1 MPVVRKPVVRT
12 GQATYDEEK
21 DSYCLRIHDLMLLN
35 RTVSRILLTLAGLSA
50 GCKQMPPSAT
60 TQQVATGAVLA
71 STPVQAAAPQR
82 ETSLSNTH
90 QAAQLA
96 ASPGVQPKVEDVEE
110 RKGPFTIKGQ
120 TFTVVQHLKGQKGDA
135 DATLAL
141 LEIVDGA
148 GVVRYRDDF
157 LYAVEAGGF
166 CPASVKVI
174 SGSNGAGFL
183 LDMACE
189 TSAPEGGG
197 PWQILSV
204 ANGKISPLGKPFS
217 AEGQMGEFVPGEIK
231 KIGNLTQ
238 ILPDE
243 LRIHLFTG
251 YFHVSVALRVGWWE
265 GGLALAEHCFYQT
278 GHGFAPDGCEMP
290 VEDAE
295 RAPREQEVTF
305 VRMFSESNDQ
315 VGIPEHV
322 VINKDSQVEIL
333 AGKVFVTSEES
344 KSGISLGVGPDI
356 WVKVRI
362 DGKEGWIH
370 TEEDLQ
376 AIGLNRA
383 G

>member
-1 MPVVRKPVVRT
+1 M
-12 GQATYDEEK
+12 
-21 DSYCLRIHDLMLLN
+21 SLN
-35 RTVSRILLTLAGLSA
+35 RTASRILLALAGFSA

-60 TQQVATGAVLA
+60 TQQVAARAVPA
-71 STPVQAAAPQR
+71 TTPVQAAAPQR
-82 ETSLSNTH
+82 ETSLSNTP
-90 QAAQLA
+90 QAAQVA
-96 ASPGVQPKVEDVEE
+96 ASPAVQPKVEDVEE

-120 TFTVVQHLKGQKGDA
+120 TLTVVQHLKVQKGEP

-141 LEIVDGA
+141 LEIVDSG
-148 GVVRYRDDF
+148 GVVRYRDNYP
-157 LYAVEAGGF
+157 YAVESGGF

-183 LDMACE
+183 LDMACAA
-189 TSAPEGGG
+189 SQPDSGG

-217 AEGQMGEFVPGEIK
+217 ASGQIVDFVPGEIK

-251 YFHVSVALRVGWWE
+251 YFHVTVALRVGWWE
-265 GGLALAEHCFYQT
+265 GGLALAQHCFYQT

-290 VEDAE
+290 VEDVE
-295 RAPREQEVTF
+295 RQPSEQELTF
-305 VRMFSESNDQ
+305 LRMFSESNAR
-315 VGIPEHV
+315 GIPEHV
-322 VINKDSQVEIL
+322 VVKKDSQVAIL
-333 AGKVFVTSEES
+333 AGKVFVTLEES
-344 KSGISLGVGPDI
+344 KSGISLDVGPDM
-356 WVKVRI
+356 WFKVRI

-376 AIGLNRA
+376 AVGLYQR
-383 G
+383 

>member
-1 MPVVRKPVVRT
+1 LK
-12 GQATYDEEK
+12 
-21 DSYCLRIHDLMLLN
+21 
-35 RTVSRILLTLAGLSA
+35 
-50 GCKQMPPSAT
+50 
-60 TQQVATGAVLA
+60 VA
-71 STPVQAAAPQR
+71 
-82 ETSLSNTH
+82 
-90 QAAQLA
+90 
-96 ASPGVQPKVEDVEE
+96 
-110 RKGPFTIKGQ
+110 
-120 TFTVVQHLKGQKGDA
+120 KGDLD

-141 LEIVDGA
+141 LEIVDSG

-157 LYAVEAGGF
+157 PYAVESGGF

-183 LDMACE
+183 LEMACA

-204 ANGKISPLGKPFS
+204 ADGKIFPLGKPFS
-217 AEGQMGEFVPGEIK
+217 AEGRMGDFAPGKIN

-251 YFHVSVALRVGWWE
+251 YFHVSVALRVGWRE

-278 GHGFAPDGCEMP
+278 GHGFAPGGCEMS
-290 VEDAE
+290 VEGAE
-295 RAPREQEVTF
+295 RAPSEQELTF

-315 VGIPEHV
+315 VGLPEHAV
-322 VINKDSQVEIL
+322 VKKDSRVEIL
-333 AGKVFVTSEES
+333 AAKVFVTLEEEDS
-344 KSGISLGVGPDI
+344 KSGIHLGVGPDI